1 MGKLFIKSLNQRFHY
16 FRYSRKSLSSKKLF
30 SKGTQDSKREAP
42 NSNTT
47 KAMLESSVENQLE
60 MKDNLSNPDS
70 QPAEHVDADPMMQL
84 QALLESLKTTQ

>member
-1 MGKLFIKSLNQRFHY
+1 M
-16 FRYSRKSLSSKKLF
+16 SSKKLF
-30 SKGTQDSKREAP
+30 SEGTQDSNREAP

-47 KAMLESSVENQLE
+47 MDMLESSVENQLE

-70 QPAEHVDADPMMQL
+70 QPAKHVDADPMMQL